1 VLELAAARAADSAA
15 FVSLR
20 PSASWFIGVECSS
33 SAEGKGV
40 FVTTID
46 HQVHMHAC
54 ALENMH
60 ACCMCMCM
68 LHYIHIYTFYIQT
81 ENNGH
86 ADAHEHDRYR
96 RDHPSRHAQ
105 GQLQQFRFVKR
116 TSSRRGSGAF
126 AT

>member
-1 VLELAAARAADSAA
+1 MLELAAARAADSAA

-68 LHYIHIYTFYIQT
+68 ICITFT
-81 ENNGH
+81 FTH
-86 ADAHEHDRYR
+86 FTFR
-96 RDHPSRHAQ
+96 RKTMGMQMHMNMTDIGGTTPL
-105 GQLQQFRFVKR
+105 GM
-116 TSSRRGSGAF
+116 RRGSCSSFGL
-126 AT
+126 